1 MIYVTRQNARK
12 FSPDGMKHADMRRGI
27 ENKPIKWAE
36 YSSTQEK
43 RLKLRLSNNFNKE
56 V

>member
-12 FSPDGMKHADMRRGI
+12 FSPDVMNHADMRREI

-36 YSSTQEK
+36 YSFTQEK
-43 RLKLRLSNNFNKE
+43 QLLKPSNNFE
-56 V
+56 